1 MKRTFKKSASVFMA
15 ALTLFLLFAVPF
27 SAGAKQPDGGD
38 IAVPYYV
45 NIKDPYAEISIS
57 GITASMKASFKSN
70 SSTSLSIVME
80 LQKLKSGTYQT
91 IETYTKTGNGT
102 SLSIAEDRL
111 INLLSDYRLKVTFTA
126 GGETAVQ
133 YKYP

>member
-1 MKRTFKKSASVFMA
+1 MKIKRGVSVFMA
-15 ALTLFLLFAVPF
+15 AVTFFLLSAVPF
-27 SAGAKQPDGGD
+27 CAGAAQADDGD

-45 NIKDPYAEISIS
+45 NIKNPTVEISIS
-57 GITASMKASFKSN
+57 GITVSMKASFSSN

-80 LQKLKSGTYQT
+80 LQKLKSGDYQT
-91 IETYTKTGNGT
+91 IETYTKTGNGM
-102 SLSIAEDRL
+102 SLSIAENRL